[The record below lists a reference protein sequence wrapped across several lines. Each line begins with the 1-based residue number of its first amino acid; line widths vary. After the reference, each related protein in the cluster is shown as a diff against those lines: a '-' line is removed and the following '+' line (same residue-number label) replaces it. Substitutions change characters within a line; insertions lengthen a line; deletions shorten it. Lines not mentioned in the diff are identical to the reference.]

1 MASSIDNAFITQYG
15 TKKKTP
21 QKRTRKNNSNGYGQ
35 TLENAIKLKRLREET
50 NKVRKELGQPSIEEQ
65 EAQQKKE
72 SIAEKFIR
80 KRREQRILK
89 QIAEAREGRI
99 KVTFGRDAVLKI
111 KKRKEERKKKID
123 AKKKGK

>member
-1 MASSIDNAFITQYG
+1 MPRKN
-15 TKKKTP
+15 KTP
-21 QKRTRKNNSNGYGQ
+21 QKRTRTNNSNGYGQ
-35 TLENAIKLKRLREET
+35 TLENALLMKRLRKET

-89 QIAEAREGRI
+89 QIAKAREGRI
-99 KVTFGRDAVLKI
+99 KVTFGRAAELDI
-111 KKRKEERKKKID
+111 KKRKEERQKKTD
-123 AKKKGK
+123 DKKKGKQGD

>member
-1 MASSIDNAFITQYG
+1 
-15 TKKKTP
+15 
-21 QKRTRKNNSNGYGQ
+21 
-35 TLENAIKLKRLREET
+35 LKRLREET

-89 QIAEAREGRI
+89 QIAKAREGRI
-99 KVTFGRDAVLKI
+99 KVTFGRAAELDI
-111 KKRKEERKKKID
+111 KKRKEERQKKTD
-123 AKKKGK
+123 AKKKGKQGD